1 MTSPARPSTIGPA
14 PPGGEAALRR
24 RIASLRRRSDHLSTL
39 LFCLVSCLDV
49 IADGLVEHGLVEHDL
64 VERDLAE
71 HGPADHARH
80 EEARALLARIDQV
93 KAKAASARH
102 HLHETERLLHGPGL
116 PGDVMWRR

>member
-49 IADGLVEHGLVEHDL
+49 IADGLVAHE
-64 VERDLAE
+64 LAE
-71 HGPADHARH
+71 HGPTEHALH

-93 KAKAASARH
+93 KAKAASARQ

-116 PGDVMWRR
+116 PGDVVWRP